1 MKRFAPIIFVLLQLP
16 IGAGWSIATEPV
28 GVKPEP
34 KKQPAPSGRITPEK
48 LTGKAGKLLVVDA
61 SKATGDVIWDWPE
74 TAFDADASLVD
85 GKRLILSMPP
95 ATKDTQIFTV
105 TLFSKDPFVKE
116 RIVIVLPG
124 SDDPT
129 PPDDPLGTPISK
141 LSAKVDALVK
151 SFNDFAAA
159 QAAFN
164 KSVRADVDKLMKNPP
179 VPVPVDAFQKAVN
192 DAYAL
197 DGKDKANAANLASL
211 YSLGVKSIVYD
222 ASLTKIGDVQTK
234 MHTAAQSLFKEN
246 GEVKVLVNVRRA
258 LADEFNRA
266 IGGKTGD
273 PLTDATRKLI
283 AAEFLKAQRALES
296 VGP

>member
-1 MKRFAPIIFVLLQLP
+1 M
-16 IGAGWSIATEPV
+16 
-28 GVKPEP
+28 
-34 KKQPAPSGRITPEK
+34 
-48 LTGKAGKLLVVDA
+48 
-61 SKATGDVIWDWPE
+61 
-74 TAFDADASLVD
+74 TAFW
-85 GKRLILSMPP
+85 
-95 ATKDTQIFTV
+95 
-105 TLFSKDPFVKE
+105 
-116 RIVIVLPG
+116 
-124 SDDPT
+124 
-129 PPDDPLGTPISK
+129 
-141 LSAKVDALVK
+141 
-151 SFNDFAAA
+151 
-159 QAAFN
+159 
-164 KSVRADVDKLMKNPP
+164 
-179 VPVPVDAFQKAVN
+179 KAVN